1 MITDYFYFS
10 SKRSKN
16 SKIKRFNNH
25 CEKQFRKKKRSLH
38 EATARKGRKT
48 PNKTQKRNSKN
59 TKYQNGFH
67 LNDKVRLF
75 GKVGFISGF
84 TNGGCY
90 VKDIE
95 NSYITIPDKTYKQVS
110 FKHLEFICHNNNW
123 QFISR
128 L

>member
-1 MITDYFYFS
+1 M
-10 SKRSKN
+10 
-16 SKIKRFNNH
+16 
-25 CEKQFRKKKRSLH
+25 H

-48 PNKTQKRNSKN
+48 QNTTQKRNSKN
-59 TKYQNGFH
+59 TKYQKGYY
-67 LNDKVRLF
+67 LNDKVRAF

-84 TNGGCY
+84 TSSGCY
-90 VKDIE
+90 IKDIE
-95 NSYITIPDKTYKQVS
+95 GNYITVPDKTYKQVS